1 MDYKALIWYVKN
13 LEDEIVVE
21 ILDDFIAHNPTRD
34 EGIEVMRACQKGTEE
49 VGRLFEQ
56 GKYFAGDLLFAGE
69 MLKEAKAKLQP
80 IIGEDLNYLKSG
92 NITLGPVYGDA
103 SEQGEEILAKIVRM
117 AGFVV
122 VNSTVRVS

>member
-1 MDYKALIWYVKN
+1 MDCKALIGHVKN
-13 LEDEIVVE
+13 LEEEIVVE
-21 ILDDFIAHNPTRD
+21 ILDDFIARNPTRD
-34 EGIEVMRACQKGTEE
+34 EGINVMKACQKGTEE

-56 GKYFAGDLLFAGE
+56 GKYFAGDLLFAGA
-69 MLKEAKAKLQP
+69 MLKEAKAMLQP

-122 VNSTVRVS
+122 VNSTVKVS